1 MKFSIVN
8 ESSYLCQGGNY
19 VKVRCRKIN
28 DQVMSPGNFAL
39 KIPICRTIITKMSL
53 RDSFVGIYHKMGN
66 LVKVTPITGCTRS
79 INVEVDHSLYCNL
92 VILHLCLFFILLYLQ
107 VIKYWA
113 DRGASKFT
121 IFKFCLKQLQGQP
134 PLTTKQ
140 VQYCKAHVPN
150 RIAELHGLVCQVED
164 KKPLSFQPPI

>member
-1 MKFSIVN
+1 
-8 ESSYLCQGGNY
+8 
-19 VKVRCRKIN
+19 
-28 DQVMSPGNFAL
+28 
-39 KIPICRTIITKMSL
+39 MSL

-66 LVKVTPITGCTRS
+66 L
-79 INVEVDHSLYCNL
+79 
-92 VILHLCLFFILLYLQ
+92 